1 MRILIGSNVHWWN
14 AEAAYAATVAEALQE
29 AGHDVWVL
37 TRPNSLN
44 AEHLQARKLR
54 LVTHLNLNT
63 NSPLELFRSYRRLL
77 RFLQENRIE
86 LVNAHRSEGFPLYV
100 LARRRL
106 RSFHLIRTRGTTR
119 SVRGHWLDQKLHCE
133 WTDATIAAGEVV
145 ATRLR
150 NAVPLPPERL
160 RVIYYPVPLPE
171 WPPAFPEHRYRDEFR
186 IPPDHQVLAIVGRIR
201 QEKGHRLLLRAFREV
216 LKEVPKLVLLILYRD
231 TEPEE
236 PEMVAVQ
243 AEVRRLQL
251 ENHVRFDAERPDILP
266 LMHFADAGVVSSI
279 DSEVICRV
287 AVEFFSVGTP
297 VAAVPTGCL
306 PEIIRDGIN
315 GTLAWG
321 DTPQALA
328 EALIRLLKD
337 RPYCRERGRLA
348 RQDAEERFTIPRM
361 LRETLDVYHQA
372 MRPEPPDERP

>member
-37 TRPNSLN
+37 TRPDSLN
-44 AEHLQARKLR
+44 AERLQARNLR
-54 LVTHLNLNT
+54 MVTHLNLNT
-63 NSPLELFRSYRRLL
+63 NSPWELLQSYRQLL
-77 RFLQENRIE
+77 HFLKEHQIE

-106 RSFHLIRTRGTTR
+106 SSFHLVRTRGTTR

-145 ATRLR
+145 ADRLR
-150 NAVPLPPERL
+150 SAVPIPPERL
-160 RVIYYPVPLPE
+160 HVIYYPVALPAWPLS
-171 WPPAFPEHRYRDEFR
+171 FPERDYRYEFR
-186 IPPDHQVLAIVGRIR
+186 IPPDHRVLAIVGRIR
-201 QEKGHRLLLRAFREV
+201 QEKGHRLLLQAFREV
-216 LKEVPKLVLLILYRD
+216 LQEIPKLTLLILYRD
-231 TEPEE
+231 TEPQE

-243 AEVRRLQL
+243 SEVRRLQL
-251 ENHVRFDAERPDILP
+251 EDHVRFDAERDDILQ

-306 PEIIRDGIN
+306 PEIIRDGYN

-321 DTPQALA
+321 HTPKALA
-328 EALIRLLKD
+328 EALVRLLRD
-337 RPYCRERGRLA
+337 EPYRRERGRLA

-361 LRETLDVYHQA
+361 LRETLDVYQQVLEA
-372 MRPEPPDERP
+372 PLLQP